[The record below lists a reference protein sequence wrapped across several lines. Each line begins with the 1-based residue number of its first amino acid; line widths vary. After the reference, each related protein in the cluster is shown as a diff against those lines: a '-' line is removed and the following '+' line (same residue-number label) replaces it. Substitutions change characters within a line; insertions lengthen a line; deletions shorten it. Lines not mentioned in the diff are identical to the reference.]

1 MEESALEKYFDTY
14 IADSLQNAS
23 NMMEGKDKEQ
33 DEDQDEGRD
42 EEQDEDEEQDKEQDE
57 DQDEEL
63 FFKLLPDE
71 LLTEDESS
79 QGKKE
84 TSPDSESKS
93 SSAHVKVLKH
103 SSNQENCRHSI
114 LQNADTQLNPKIINV
129 CSTVNLGCRLDLHHI
144 ATNTWNVKYDMKVRG
159 SDARRRDQGFSSD
172 SGLLFQRLV
181 GLSMKIRNPRST
193 GTFSASGKLVCLG
206 ADSVEKSRIAAR
218 KFARIV
224 QRLGYPVRL
233 TDFKV
238 HNLTASCKVFPIN
251 LELMSF
257 FRHCSYEPELF
268 PALFFD
274 GIPGISLAIFRSG
287 VISLSGAK
295 TETEVKQA
303 FEMVTPILS
312 LYRKKSPLIWI
323 KYMKRGNNR
332 AAASTAETGSGKNC
346 SSSSV
351 H

>member
-42 EEQDEDEEQDKEQDE
+42 EEQDEDEERDKEQDEDQDEDRDEEQDEDEDRDEEQDE

-79 QGKKE
+79 QE

-103 SSNQENCRHSI
+103 SSNQENCRHSV

-144 ATNTWNVKYDMKVRG
+144 ATNTWNVKYDTK
-159 SDARRRDQGFSSD
+159 
-172 SGLLFQRLV
+172 RLV

-287 VISLSGAK
+287 VISLSG
-295 TETEVKQA
+295 
-303 FEMVTPILS
+303 
-312 LYRKKSPLIWI
+312 
-323 KYMKRGNNR
+323 
-332 AAASTAETGSGKNC
+332 
-346 SSSSV
+346 
-351 H
+351 